1 MKLFIYKT
9 LIVIFLAYILFEFT
23 IGQKIKKFES
33 KIKKKVLTLSTV
45 NKSSVSKIKSK
56 LINYVS

>member
-1 MKLFIYKT
+1 MDWPEIAEKS
-9 LIVIFLAYILFEFT
+9 FLENV
-23 IGQKIKKFES
+23 KKFES
-33 KIKKKVLTLSTV
+33 KIKKNVLTLSTV